1 VQYKKHIG
9 KLRRNMMQLV
19 VNGIVV
25 GSIIALAAIGLTMVY
40 GVLNFANFAHAD
52 FMTLGAYI
60 AFLLNTVFG
69 INIILSFFISIIIT
83 GAIGVILDLLIWKN
97 MRTKNAGLVTL
108 IIISIG
114 IALIVRNAI
123 IFIWSGSTRHYDL
136 PVYRGLE
143 IQGIIITQNQLVG
156 LGTAILFMLMVHY
169 LLKHT
174 KMGKAMRALSD
185 DINLA
190 RISGINV
197 DRVILWMWFVGI
209 GLAGAAGILYG
220 LETTI
225 RPNMGWFLLLP
236 MFASVILGGIGNPY
250 GAMVG
255 GMIIGLSQEISII
268 FLPAEYKLGVS
279 LAIMILVLLFKPE
292 GIFKGTRV

>member
-236 MFASVILGGIGNPY
+236 MFAAVILGGIGNPY

-255 GMIIGLSQEISII
+255 GMIIGLTQEISII